1 MPSAVAEAE
10 AAAMD
15 NAADVWRLNTASRL
29 QWPPAATGGIYVAPA
44 RMRAA
49 AIPDSSLYQKND
61 TNIKETIGGVFL
73 KVEITEKEKA
83 AIERGLNQGGGAPEV
98 TVKVENGKV
107 VVLKVEKKKIV

>member
-1 MPSAVAEAE
+1 MKKVKYIYFKIVAYLSGVRSPAR
-10 AAAMD
+10 M
-15 NAADVWRLNTASRL
+15 RSSRL
-29 QWPPAATGGIYVAPA
+29 YVAPV

-107 VVLKVEKKKIV
+107 VVLKVKKEKIS